1 VLILADLRGLLWCVC
16 TVSIVWRANALQMI
30 WVVWVGFWGWF
41 GCDVGTNRRDRVHVG
56 GDVGTIVLYRV
67 HVYIALL

>member
-1 VLILADLRGLLWCVC
+1 MVRLHGFNRVACKYVANDL
-16 TVSIVWRANALQMI
+16 
-30 WVVWVGFWGWF
+30 VGFGGGL

>member
-1 VLILADLRGLLWCVC
+1 MVVRLHGFDRVTCKCVANDLGGLGLV
-16 TVSIVWRANALQMI
+16 
-30 WVVWVGFWGWF
+30 WVVGLW
-41 GCDVGTNRRDRVHVG
+41 CDVGTNWRDRVHVG